1 MDIRI
6 KALHFDATAQLREF
20 IEKKLDKL
28 GRFADDIQAAEVTL
42 KVVKPEVSNN
52 KEVAIRLVVSGSD
65 LFADKTADSF
75 EEAIDISI
83 DALKR
88 QLERRK
94 ENAK

>member
-52 KEVAIRLVVSGSD
+52 KEAAIRLVVSGSD

-94 ENAK
+94 ESTK

>member
-20 IEKKLDKL
+20 IEKKLQKL

-42 KVVKPEVSNN
+42 KVIKPEVSNN
-52 KEVAIRLVVSGSD
+52 KEVAIRLFVAGND
-65 LFADKTADSF
+65 LFADKIADSF
-75 EEAIDISI
+75 EEAIDVSI

-88 QLERRK
+88 QLEKRK
-94 ENAK
+94 DASK

>member
-42 KVVKPEVSNN
+42 KVVKPEVANN
-52 KEVAIRLVVSGSD
+52 KEAAIRLIVSGGD
-65 LFADKTADSF
+65 LFADKIADSF
-75 EEAIDISI
+75 EEATDICI
-83 DALKR
+83 DALKK

-94 ENAK
+94 ENTK